1 MVAYPCNPSTHEAE
15 HHKCEAR
22 LGYRNSKILS
32 QVSMKLLSHKWNI
45 YHAISTLRLRD
56 RHRRVGGDTGSQ
68 RSGRNRV
75 ECCLLHVNTHSHV
88 FPWGLANPFPA
99 QGQASQL
106 YSMAPEG
113 LMSPQPWLRSNWQ
126 PLMVARGGG
135 GESWQADHAPV
146 DSSIPM
152 CTWAAQTGFRG
163 LLKKRKKRERI
174 WNLGRK

>member
-1 MVAYPCNPSTHEAE
+1 MVAYPCNPSIHEAE

-32 QVSMKLLSHKWNI
+32 QVSTKLVSHKWNN
-45 YHAISTLRLRD
+45 YPAISTLRLRD

-68 RSGRNRV
+68 RSGRNTV
-75 ECCLLHVNTHSHV
+75 ECYRLHMNTHSHV
-88 FPWGLANPFPA
+88 FPWGLANPFPD

-126 PLMVARGGG
+126 PLMVSGVGGG
-135 GESWQADHAPV
+135 VGRLTTLQWVVLYPCVHGQHRL
-146 DSSIPM
+146 DS
-152 CTWAAQTGFRG
+152 GDY
-163 LLKKRKKRERI
+163 LKKRKKRERI